1 MGSGE
6 EGKFMVS
13 APQIT
18 KDMKID
24 EVIKRYPKTIETFER
39 FGLRCSSC
47 SVSAFEYIEEG
58 ARSHGID
65 IDILLHELNRVAQE

>member
-1 MGSGE
+1 MI
-6 EGKFMVS
+6 S

-18 KDMKID
+18 KNMKIE
-24 EVIKRYPKTIETFER
+24 EVVKRYPKTISVFER
-39 FGLRCSSC
+39 FGLRCTSC

-65 IDILLHELNRVAQE
+65 VDILLDELNRVAHE